1 MSMYRILTCIS
12 LDSKRWRKLLCRI
25 KKAAADPVEEVDGVL
40 LTKLRGSTVTPS
52 AGTSYLA
59 SGMLCVPFC
68 LPRRKQHHTKLTTRI
83 NNAHAP
89 ARRPTSSALISVPMV
104 LAADELG
111 RDLAVVET
119 AKDLEM
125 LFDLCNLEISL
136 VLRVE
141 IIPLNFKCYYG
152 NKQYFF
158 PVHFVIKEY
167 YWLLTDSFCFLI
179 ATPGLSLPLFLS

>member
-1 MSMYRILTCIS
+1 MSMHRILTCIS

-68 LPRRKQHHTKLTTRI
+68 LPRRKQYKTTMTNPI

-104 LAADELG
+104 LAAGELG

-125 LFDLCNLEISL
+125 LFDLCNLQISL
-136 VLRVE
+136 VLQVE
-141 IIPLNFKCYYG
+141 IILLNFKCYYG
-152 NKQYFF
+152 NKQCFF
-158 PVHFVIKEY
+158 SVLFVIKEY
-167 YWLLTDSFCFLI
+167 Y
-179 ATPGLSLPLFLS
+179 